1 MVGILIT
8 HEPTRWVLANAG
20 HWLAGWLAG
29 GLWSLRGVSVGRL
42 TLRAAHPAAE
52 ARQGTMSEE
61 RSSWGYRRRQG
72 YSQTATRRRASTGLA
87 TVFRRLLWRR
97 RQEQTS
103 RAEQSSWSDDN
114 EEQLVRE
121 KEKDKARPVRA
132 EGRGV
137 ALGVGVET
145 KQSRVN

>member
-1 MVGILIT
+1 MRKDPLGV
-8 HEPTRWVLANAG
+8 AG
-20 HWLAGWLAG
+20 AD
-29 GLWSLRGVSVGRL
+29 R
-42 TLRAAHPAAE
+42 
-52 ARQGTMSEE
+52 
-61 RSSWGYRRRQG
+61 G